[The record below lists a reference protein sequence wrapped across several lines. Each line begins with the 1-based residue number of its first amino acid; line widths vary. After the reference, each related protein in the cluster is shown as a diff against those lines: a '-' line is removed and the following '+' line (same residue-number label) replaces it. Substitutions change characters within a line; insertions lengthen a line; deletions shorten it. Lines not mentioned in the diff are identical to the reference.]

1 MEVIDIKINEQKE
14 ELSKWKNELKNNLST
29 NSPKKE
35 EIFLISKYW
44 LDKYEKILS
53 NKNANEVFNSD
64 ENIIENNNSL
74 LGSFAE
80 KNIEIENLPKVFPLN
95 KNIWYYIQKESN
107 NELNSLSSL
116 GSYSNKLL
124 VLKVLNNI
132 YCFFSPDNKNQIRQ
146 GYLKII
152 NIQEEDIIIND
163 FHQKGVFEFI
173 KKNQN
178 EFDDTKFEIS
188 TNDYKIYIFEYSKLN
203 KNNIIDDDFEQIT
216 CFKRRAMTLNPS
228 TSKNQIKFIFG
239 SKIFSIDKSIK
250 LNVEEKMGNVKNIF
264 KKYFELIKNNR
275 NLINAEKKDNNEKI
289 KEDKEQNIIKDIPEK
304 KESKKEELKKEKKII
319 NMFIDISE
327 PNKAKEEP
335 IILRGRKNV
344 NVNRRINTDNNNY
357 TLNKLFP
364 QPMKKVSTPG
374 IIGLGNIGAT
384 CYMNATLQCFSN
396 IKRIRNS
403 LINNYQLLLRNKE
416 KQRLSFALADVLKNL
431 WENLY
436 ISYYEPNYFKQ
447 TISEMNPLF
456 KGIQAN
462 DPKDLVLFLL
472 ETMHKE
478 LNYPSKNNIYN
489 NYVANNCNFNEVF
502 TEFINDFTSKN
513 NSIICEEF
521 YGCINSMT
529 TCGFCGITIHNVQVM
544 NILFFPLEEV
554 RKFMMYQNNTVKIE
568 DCFKYNEKQEIYSS
582 FYCNN
587 CRQIYPAYNQ
597 SKLIYVPP
605 TLIINLNR
613 GKGIEFNVNIDF
625 DEYLNL
631 RKYAYANDSL
641 YLYEL
646 VGVICHFGSNDM
658 GGHFIA
664 YCKNSNNCEW
674 YKYNDSIVTKC
685 DFKEIKYSRLP
696 YVLFYSYIKT

>member
-1 MEVIDIKINEQKE
+1 MENIDIKINEQKE
-14 ELSKWKNELKNNLST
+14 ELSKWKNELKKNLSI
-29 NSPKKE
+29 NSVQKQ

-53 NKNANEVFNSD
+53 NKNVNEAFTSD
-64 ENIIENNNSL
+64 DDIILNNNTI
-74 LGSFAE
+74 LGCFTE
-80 KNIEIENLPKVFPLN
+80 KNIKIEDLPKVFPLN
-95 KNIWYYIQKESN
+95 KNIWANIQKEN
-107 NELNSLSSL
+107 NDELTSITSI
-116 GSYSNKLL
+116 GIYSNKLL
-124 VLKVLNNI
+124 VINVLNTI
-132 YCFFSPDNKNQIRQ
+132 YCFFFLDNKSRIRQ
-146 GYLKII
+146 GYLNII
-152 NIQEEDIIIND
+152 NIQEENKIIND

-178 EFDDTKFEIS
+178 ELDDNKLEIS
-188 TNDYKIYIFEYSKLN
+188 TNDYKIYIFEYYKLN
-203 KNNIIDDDFEQIT
+203 KNNIIDDDFEEIT
-216 CFKRRAMTLNPS
+216 IFKRRSMTLNPS
-228 TSKNQIKFIFG
+228 IPKGQNMGEKTKFIFG
-239 SKIFSIDKSIK
+239 SKIFNVNKSIK

-264 KKYFELIKNNR
+264 KKYFELIELNR
-275 NLINAEKKDNNEKI
+275 DSINAEKKDNNQKI
-289 KEDKEQNIIKDIPEK
+289 KEDKDKNKIKEIPEK
-304 KESKKEELKKEKKII
+304 KEEKKEEKKII
-319 NMFIDISE
+319 EISIDISE
-327 PNKAKEEP
+327 KNISKEEP
-335 IILRGRKNV
+335 NILRGKKDAHRW
-344 NVNRRINTDNNNY
+344 INTDNNNY
-357 TLNKLFP
+357 ALNEFLP
-364 QPMKKVSTPG
+364 QPMQKVSTPG

-396 IKRIRNS
+396 IRRLRNY
-403 LINNYQLLLRNKE
+403 LINNFQLLQYNKN
-416 KQRLSFALADVLKNL
+416 KLRLSFALVDVLKNL
-431 WENLY
+431 WQNLY
-436 ISYYEPNYFKQ
+436 ITYYEPKYFKQ
-447 TISEMNPLF
+447 IISEMNPLF

-478 LNYPSKNNIYN
+478 LNYPTKKNFYN
-489 NYVANNCNFNEVF
+489 NFVANNSNFNEVF

-513 NSIICEEF
+513 NSIICQEF

-529 TCGFCGITIHNVQVM
+529 TCGYCGITIHNVQVM

-625 DEYLNL
+625 DEYLNV
-631 RKYAYANDSL
+631 RKYVYANDSF
-641 YLYEL
+641 YFYEL
-646 VGVICHFGSNDM
+646 VGVICHLGTNDM

-685 DFKEIKYSRLP
+685 DFKEIKNSRLP
-696 YVLFYSYIKT
+696 YVLFYSYLRT